1 MKKLL
6 FASFILLAACRGT
19 RTSQVS
25 SDEQG
30 MLIHGKTFATVYQ
43 QSAAEYRALCY
54 QAFNAARWSLDAFEP
69 KTNKPKAIVTDI
81 DETILDNSDY
91 AAHQSALGKD
101 YDTES
106 WYQWTSQSNAM
117 PIPGAAAF
125 LQYASSKG
133 VEIFYISNR
142 DDREKQ
148 STIVNL
154 KKYNLPNSDEAH
166 VLLRKESSGKEG
178 RRQIVSQ
185 THEIIMLMGDNLPDF
200 SALYDKKSMTDRNRQ
215 SDLHASAFGQT
226 FIVLPNPVYGDW
238 EGSLY
243 KYQYSMPAV
252 KKDSALRSIL
262 RSY

>member
-1 MKKLL
+1 MRKLL
-6 FASFILLAACRGT
+6 FASFILFASCRGS
-19 RTSQVS
+19 RMSQVS
-25 SDEQG
+25 PSGQD

-54 QAFNAARWSLDAFEP
+54 QAFNAARLSLDAFKP
-69 KTNKPKAIVTDI
+69 KTEKPKAIVTDI

-101 YDTES
+101 YDTQS
-106 WYQWTSQSNAM
+106 WYQWTSQANAM
-117 PIPGAAAF
+117 PVPGAAAF
-125 LQYASSKG
+125 LHYASSKG

-148 STIVNL
+148 STIANL
-154 KKYNLPNSDEAH
+154 KKYNLPNADEAH
-166 VLLRKESSGKEG
+166 VLLKKETSGKES
-178 RRQIVSQ
+178 RRQVVSQ

-200 SALYDKKSMTDRNRQ
+200 SALYDKKSMPDRNRQ
-215 SDLHASAFGQT
+215 SDLHASEFGHT

-243 KYQYSMPAV
+243 KYQYGMPPA
-252 KKDSALRSIL
+252 KKDSALRSVL